1 MRYYRWMKAGRRSA
15 LLVTGCLLTGIW
27 LTGCGSGS
35 GSAFPPFQ
43 SLIYVDDEGTLYTSL
58 VEAYNPADTSYDV
71 QELSQMAKQEA
82 ESYTGVTLSDCTME
96 DGMARVIYQYSDG
109 EALVQFT
116 KETQDEA
123 NQVDSITAMTVME
136 GLAARTDQD
145 GVWTDARKGQE
156 VDREKIMRQ
165 NKLHMVAI
173 DGEATIQTEGAI
185 RYYSGEV
192 NLTDTNVA
200 EVKGQAY
207 LIYR

>member
-58 VEAYNPADTSYDV
+58 VEAYDPADTSYDV

-145 GVWTDARKGQE
+145 DVWTDARKGQE

-165 NKLHMVAI
+165 NKLHMVTI

>member
-1 MRYYRWMKAGRRSA
+1 MDESWETVGTS
-15 LLVTGCLLTGIW
+15 GIW

-58 VEAYNPADTSYDV
+58 VEAYDPADTSYDV

-145 GVWTDARKGQE
+145 DVWTDARKGQE

-165 NKLHMVAI
+165 NKLHMVTI

>member
-35 GSAFPPFQ
+35 GSAFPPSQ
-43 SLIYVDDEGTLYTSL
+43 SLIYVDDEGILYTSL
-58 VEAYNPADTSYDV
+58 VEAYDPADTSYDV

-82 ESYTGVTLSDCTME
+82 ESYTGVTLSDCTLE
-96 DGMARVIYQYSDG
+96 

-116 KETQDEA
+116 KGTQDEA
-123 NQVDSITAMTVME
+123 NQVDSITATTVME
-136 GLAARTDQD
+136 GLAARTAQD

>member
-15 LLVTGCLLTGIW
+15 LLVAGCLLTGIW

-35 GSAFPPFQ
+35 GSAFPPSQ

-58 VEAYNPADTSYDV
+58 VEAYDPADTSYDV

-82 ESYTGVTLSDCTME
+82 ESYTGVTLSDCTLE

-116 KETQDEA
+116 KGTQDEA
-123 NQVDSITAMTVME
+123 NQVDSITATTVME

-165 NKLHMVAI
+165 NKLHMVTI

>member
-15 LLVTGCLLTGIW
+15 LLVAGCLLTGIW

-35 GSAFPPFQ
+35 GSAFPPSQ
-43 SLIYVDDEGTLYTSL
+43 SLIYVDDEGILYTSL
-58 VEAYNPADTSYDV
+58 VETYDSADTSYDV
-71 QELSQMAKQEA
+71 QELRQLAEQEA
-82 ESYTGVTLSDCTME
+82 GEYTGVTLSDCTME
-96 DGMARVIYQYSDG
+96 NGMARVIYQYSDG

-123 NQVDSITAMTVME
+123 NQVNSITAMTVME
-136 GLAARTDQD
+136 GLAARTAQD
-145 GVWTDARKGQE
+145 GVWTDAKKGQE

-165 NKLHMVAI
+165 NKLHMVAV
-173 DGEATIQTEGAI
+173 DGDATIQTEGAI

-192 NLTDTNVA
+192 TLTDSNVA
-200 EVKGQAY
+200 EVSGQAY

>member
-1 MRYYRWMKAGRRSA
+1 MRDYRWMKAGRRSA

-58 VEAYNPADTSYDV
+58 VEAYDPADTSYDV

-165 NKLHMVAI
+165 NKLHMVTI

>member
-1 MRYYRWMKAGRRSA
+1 M
-15 LLVTGCLLTGIW
+15 
-27 LTGCGSGS
+27 
-35 GSAFPPFQ
+35 
-43 SLIYVDDEGTLYTSL
+43 
-58 VEAYNPADTSYDV
+58 
-71 QELSQMAKQEA
+71 
-82 ESYTGVTLSDCTME
+82 
-96 DGMARVIYQYSDG
+96 IYQYSDG

-116 KETQDEA
+116 KGTQDEA

-136 GLAARTDQD
+136 GLAAWTDQD

-165 NKLHMVAI
+165 NKLHMVTI

>member
-1 MRYYRWMKAGRRSA
+1 MRYYRWMKAGRRSV
-15 LLVTGCLLTGIW
+15 LLLTGCLLTGIW
-27 LTGCGSGS
+27 LTGCASGG
-35 GSAFPPFQ
+35 GSAFPPSQ

-58 VEAYNPADTSYDV
+58 VEAYDPADTSYDV

-82 ESYTGVTLSDCTME
+82 ESYTGVTLSDCTLE

-116 KETQDEA
+116 KGTQDEA
-123 NQVDSITAMTVME
+123 NQVDSITATTVME

>member
-15 LLVTGCLLTGIW
+15 LLLTGCLLTGIW

-35 GSAFPPFQ
+35 GSAFPPSQ
-43 SLIYVDDEGTLYTSL
+43 SLIYVNDEGTLYTSL
-58 VEAYNPADTSYDV
+58 VETYDSADTSYDV
-71 QELSQMAKQEA
+71 QELRQLAEQEA
-82 ESYTGVTLSDCTME
+82 GEYTGVTLSDCTME
-96 DGMARVIYQYSDG
+96 NGMARVLYQYSDG

-123 NQVDSITAMTVME
+123 NQVNSITAMTVME
-136 GLAARTDQD
+136 GLAARTAQD
-145 GVWTDARKGQE
+145 GVWTDAKKGQE

-165 NKLHMVAI
+165 NKLHMVAV
-173 DGEATIQTEGAI
+173 DGDATIQTEGAI

-192 NLTDTNVA
+192 TLTDSNVA
-200 EVKGQAY
+200 EVSGQAY

>member
-1 MRYYRWMKAGRRSA
+1 MKAGRWSA

-35 GSAFPPFQ
+35 GSAFPPSP

-58 VEAYNPADTSYDV
+58 VEAYDPADTSYDV

-165 NKLHMVAI
+165 NKLHMVTI
-173 DGEATIQTEGAI
+173 DGEATVQTEGAI

>member
-15 LLVTGCLLTGIW
+15 LLVAGCLLTGIW
-27 LTGCGSGS
+27 LTGCGSGG
-35 GSAFPPFQ
+35 GSAFPPSQ

-58 VEAYNPADTSYDV
+58 VETYDSADTSYDV
-71 QELSQMAKQEA
+71 QELRQLAEQEA
-82 ESYTGVTLSDCTME
+82 GEYTGVTLSDCTME
-96 DGMARVIYQYSDG
+96 NGMARVIYQYSDG

-123 NQVDSITAMTVME
+123 NQVNSITAMTVME
-136 GLAARTDQD
+136 GLAARTAQD
-145 GVWTDARKGQE
+145 GVWTDAKKGQE

-165 NKLHMVAI
+165 NKLHMVAV
-173 DGEATIQTEGAI
+173 DGDATIQTEGAI

-192 NLTDTNVA
+192 TLTDSNVA
-200 EVKGQAY
+200 EVSGQAY

>member
-1 MRYYRWMKAGRRSA
+1 MRNYGRRNA
-15 LLVTGCLLTGIW
+15 GKGRAYLLTGCLLTGIW
-27 LTGCGSGS
+27 LTGCASGGGST
-35 GSAFPPFQ
+35 FPPSQ

-58 VEAYNPADTSYDV
+58 VETYDSVDTSYDV
-71 QELSQMAKQEA
+71 QELRQMAEQEA
-82 ESYTGVTLSDCTME
+82 GEYTGVTLFDCTME

-165 NKLHMVAI
+165 NKLHMVTI
-173 DGEATIQTEGAI
+173 DGEATVQTEGAI

>member
-35 GSAFPPFQ
+35 GSAFPPSQ
-43 SLIYVDDEGTLYTSL
+43 SLIYVDDEGILYTSL
-58 VEAYNPADTSYDV
+58 VETYDSADTSYDV
-71 QELSQMAKQEA
+71 QELRQLAEQEA
-82 ESYTGVTLSDCTME
+82 GEYTGVTLSDCTME
-96 DGMARVIYQYSDG
+96 NGMARVIYQYSDG

-123 NQVDSITAMTVME
+123 NQVNSITAMTVME
-136 GLAARTDQD
+136 GLAARTAQD
-145 GVWTDARKGQE
+145 GVWTDAKKGQE

-165 NKLHMVAI
+165 NKLHMVAV
-173 DGEATIQTEGAI
+173 DGDATIQTEGAI

-192 NLTDTNVA
+192 TLTDSNVA
-200 EVKGQAY
+200 EVSGQAY

>member
-1 MRYYRWMKAGRRSA
+1 MRNYGRRNA
-15 LLVTGCLLTGIW
+15 GKWRAYLLTGCLLTGIW
-27 LTGCGSGS
+27 LTGCASGGGST
-35 GSAFPPFQ
+35 FPPSQ
-43 SLIYVDDEGTLYTSL
+43 SLIYVDDEGTLYTNL
-58 VEAYNPADTSYDV
+58 VEAYDPADTSYDV

>member
-1 MRYYRWMKAGRRSA
+1 
-15 LLVTGCLLTGIW
+15 
-27 LTGCGSGS
+27 
-35 GSAFPPFQ
+35 
-43 SLIYVDDEGTLYTSL
+43 
-58 VEAYNPADTSYDV
+58 
-71 QELSQMAKQEA
+71 MAKQEA

-136 GLAARTDQD
+136 GLAARTAQD

-165 NKLHMVAI
+165 NKLHMVTI

>member
-35 GSAFPPFQ
+35 GSAFPPSQ

-58 VEAYNPADTSYDV
+58 VEAYDPADTSYDV

-145 GVWTDARKGQE
+145 G
-156 VDREKIMRQ
+156 
-165 NKLHMVAI
+165 
-173 DGEATIQTEGAI
+173 
-185 RYYSGEV
+185 SGS
-192 NLTDTNVA
+192 
-200 EVKGQAY
+200 
-207 LIYR
+207 

>member
-1 MRYYRWMKAGRRSA
+1 M
-15 LLVTGCLLTGIW
+15 
-27 LTGCGSGS
+27 
-35 GSAFPPFQ
+35 
-43 SLIYVDDEGTLYTSL
+43 DDEGTLYTSL
-58 VEAYNPADTSYDV
+58 VEAYDPADTSYDV

-116 KETQDEA
+116 KETPDEA

>member
-27 LTGCGSGS
+27 LPGCGSGS
-35 GSAFPPFQ
+35 GSAFPPSQ

-58 VEAYNPADTSYDV
+58 VEAYDPADTSYDV

>member
-35 GSAFPPFQ
+35 GSAFPPSQ

-58 VEAYNPADTSYDV
+58 VEAYDPADTSYDV

-82 ESYTGVTLSDCTME
+82 ETLSDSTIE

>member
-1 MRYYRWMKAGRRSA
+1 M
-15 LLVTGCLLTGIW
+15 TGCLLTGIW

-35 GSAFPPFQ
+35 GSAFPPSQ

-58 VEAYNPADTSYDV
+58 VETYDSADTSYDV
-71 QELSQMAKQEA
+71 QELRQLAEQEA
-82 ESYTGVTLSDCTME
+82 GEYTGVTLSDCTME
-96 DGMARVIYQYSDG
+96 NGMARVIYQYSDG

-123 NQVDSITAMTVME
+123 NQVNSITAMTVME
-136 GLAARTDQD
+136 GLAARTAQD
-145 GVWTDARKGQE
+145 GVWTDAKKGQE

-165 NKLHMVAI
+165 NKLHMVAV
-173 DGEATIQTEGAI
+173 DGDATIQTEGAI

-192 NLTDTNVA
+192 TLTDSNVA
-200 EVKGQAY
+200 EVSGQAY

>member
-15 LLVTGCLLTGIW
+15 LLVAGCLLTGIW
-27 LTGCGSGS
+27 LTGCESGS
-35 GSAFPPFQ
+35 GSAFPPSQ
-43 SLIYVDDEGTLYTSL
+43 SLIYVNDEGTLYTSL
-58 VEAYNPADTSYDV
+58 VETYDSADTSYDV
-71 QELSQMAKQEA
+71 QELRQLAEQEA
-82 ESYTGVTLSDCTME
+82 GEYTGVTLSDCTME
-96 DGMARVIYQYSDG
+96 NGMARVIYQYSDG

-123 NQVDSITAMTVME
+123 NQVNSITAMTVME
-136 GLAARTDQD
+136 GLAARTAQD

>member
-1 MRYYRWMKAGRRSA
+1 MRDYRKMKAGRRSA

-35 GSAFPPFQ
+35 GSAFPPSQ
-43 SLIYVDDEGTLYTSL
+43 SLIYVNDEGTLYTSL
-58 VEAYNPADTSYDV
+58 VETYDSADTSYDV
-71 QELSQMAKQEA
+71 QELRQLAEQEA
-82 ESYTGVTLSDCTME
+82 GEYTGVTLSDCTME
-96 DGMARVIYQYSDG
+96 NGMARVIYQYSDG

-123 NQVDSITAMTVME
+123 NQVNSITAMTVME
-136 GLAARTDQD
+136 GLAARTAQD
-145 GVWTDARKGQE
+145 GVWTDAKKGQE

-165 NKLHMVAI
+165 NKLHMVAV
-173 DGEATIQTEGAI
+173 DGDATIQTEGAI

-192 NLTDTNVA
+192 TLTDSNVA
-200 EVKGQAY
+200 EVSGQAY

>member
-35 GSAFPPFQ
+35 GSAFPRSQ

-58 VEAYNPADTSYDV
+58 VEAYDPADTSYDV

-185 RYYSGEV
+185 RYYSGKV

>member
-35 GSAFPPFQ
+35 GSAFPPSQ
-43 SLIYVDDEGTLYTSL
+43 SLIYVNDEGTLYTSL
-58 VEAYNPADTSYDV
+58 VETYDSADTSYDV
-71 QELSQMAKQEA
+71 QELRQLAEQEA
-82 ESYTGVTLSDCTME
+82 GEYTGVTLSDCTME
-96 DGMARVIYQYSDG
+96 NGMARVIYQYSDG

-123 NQVDSITAMTVME
+123 NQVNSITAMTVME
-136 GLAARTDQD
+136 GLAARTAQD
-145 GVWTDARKGQE
+145 GVWTDAKKGQE

-165 NKLHMVAI
+165 NKLHMVAV
-173 DGEATIQTEGAI
+173 DGDATIQTEGAI

-192 NLTDTNVA
+192 TLTDSNVA
-200 EVKGQAY
+200 EVSGQAY